1 MARRRVLVLCT
12 GNSCRSQMA
21 QGWIE
26 HLLGDRWEVRSA
38 GTLPAAGVHPLAVR
52 AMAEAGVDIS
62 AGTPEHVSR
71 YLDDPWDLVVTV
83 CDFARETC
91 PVFPRPVA
99 QLHLAFYD
107 PVAATGTDEERLV
120 VFRKVRD
127 EIKDR
132 LIPEIAARYEPPQ
145 R

>member
-1 MARRRVLVLCT
+1 
-12 GNSCRSQMA
+12 MA

-26 HLLGDRWEVRSA
+26 HLLGDRWEARSA
-38 GTLPAAGVHPLAVR
+38 GTLPAPHVHPLAVR
-52 AMAEAGVDIS
+52 AMAEVGVDIS
-62 AGTPEHVSR
+62 AATPEHVFR
-71 YLDDPWDLVVTV
+71 YLEESWGLVVTV

-99 QLHLAFYD
+99 ELHLAFYD
-107 PVAATGTDEERLV
+107 PVSATGNEEERLV